1 MNLGARIL
9 WMVYRIGI
17 WFIAGLVFLQCA
29 LRVPEVVRALETY
42 GTDTL
47 EFLVGTGLLVCGLG
61 ALVYLGYV
69 AAKFKTRCSHKQLLI
84 PTGIWLSVLL
94 WEGFYDLTLL
104 GPRTFEAQFYED
116 VARREFIDGLVGITI
131 NVLVF
136 LIGPIVKIAEEYKH
150 KSR

>member
-9 WMVYRIGI
+9 WMVYRIGV

-29 LRVPEVVRALETY
+29 YRVPGLFEVPIAYPDNVWEY
-42 GTDTL
+42 
-47 EFLVGTGLLVCGLG
+47 FVGTGLHFCSLG

-69 AAKFKTRCSHKQLLI
+69 VGKFKTHCSYKQLLI

-94 WEGFYDLTLL
+94 WEAFYDLRLL
-104 GPRTFEAQFYED
+104 GPHTWEAQLDED

-136 LIGPIVKIAEEYKH
+136 LIGPVVKIAEEYKH